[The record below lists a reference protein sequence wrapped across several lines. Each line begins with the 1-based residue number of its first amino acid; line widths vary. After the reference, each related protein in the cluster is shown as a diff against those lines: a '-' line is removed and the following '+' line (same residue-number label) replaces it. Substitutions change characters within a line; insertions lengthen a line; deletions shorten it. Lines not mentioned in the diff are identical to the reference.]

1 VSNSNINDLHRSLD
15 EALAFLKES
24 DKGLP
29 TNYKSSDVDSLL
41 SRCQQI
47 VEKSQ
52 RPPTIRS
59 IHHFAC
65 SGGTLV
71 SKCIAAMPNTYLLSE
86 VHPTSTITIN
96 NDSPEFRPT
105 DMTSLGHYAG
115 IPRIEAL
122 SETLFVS
129 QVEVIQRHLENIS
142 SKLVLREHS
151 HSDYCV
157 GTSYANQPV
166 LIKLFKELF
175 IHKKLLTV
183 RDPVDSF
190 MSLTKNGWLHFSP
203 ATFDGYCE
211 RFLAFISHFEPR
223 EILKYEDFV
232 DEPEKSMVR
241 VSDIL
246 EIDYNPD
253 FEDFYDIFNVTG
265 DSGRRSEG
273 IKKRERREVTEELQ
287 KEIENSPNYNL
298 VKKTLKY

>member
-1 VSNSNINDLHRSLD
+1 VSDGNIDDLHRTLN
-15 EALAFLKES
+15 EVLAFLQ
-24 DKGLP
+24 
-29 TNYKSSDVDSLL
+29 KSEVELFDNNKSVNNSSLL
-41 SRCQQI
+41 SRCQQV
-47 VEKSQ
+47 VEKS
-52 RPPTIRS
+52 RTPTTIRS

-65 SGGTLV
+65 SGGTLL

-105 DMTSLGHYAG
+105 DMTSLSHYAG
-115 IPRIEAL
+115 IPKIKAL

-129 QVEVIQRHLENIS
+129 QIEVIQRHLENIS

-157 GTSYANQPV
+157 GASYASQPV
-166 LIKLFKELF
+166 LVKLFEEHF
-175 IHKKLLTV
+175 RHKKLLTV
-183 RDPVDSF
+183 RDPIDSF
-190 MSLTKNGWLHFSP
+190 MSLTANGWLHFSP
-203 ATFDGYCE
+203 GTFDEYCK
-211 RFLAFISHFEPR
+211 RFLAFISNFDSH

-232 DEPEKSMVR
+232 ADPKNSMIR

-265 DSGRRSEG
+265 DSGRRSEA
-273 IKKRERREVTEELQ
+273 IKKRERREVSADLQ
-287 KEIENSPNYNL
+287 KEIQNSPNYNE
-298 VKKTLKY
+298 VKKTLQY